1 MDNTCDVFHHEGDW
15 EANHITFEAVLH
27 FVAAFVLYLFN
38 PGCFSK
44 CRSYTQTRAPLLSS
58 GVAESGK
65 TDCLLRGTS
74 HQDPA
79 NVNAEM
85 RCVIGVACIAGWDI
99 QRHPAS
105 LQLAP
110 AYSGP
115 LFSRAAPG
123 ADYPCP
129 PCTSQG
135 LFSFSGALPRGCKQF
150 SFGCLLI
157 CTGWSCPHP
166 KPQDY
171 ISILQPNVVG
181 AASGAGY
188 PCPLCGPQV

>member
-15 EANHITFEAVLH
+15 EANHITSEAVLH
-27 FVAAFVLYLFN
+27 FVAAFVPYLFK
-38 PGCFSK
+38 PGCLSK

-58 GVAESGK
+58 GLAESGK

-79 NVNAEM
+79 SVNAEM

-129 PCTSQG
+129 LGTSQG
-135 LFSFSGALPRGCKQF
+135 LFSFLVHSQGVASKLQVIFFLMSPDLYRLVLPSSKNRK
-150 SFGCLLI
+150 
-157 CTGWSCPHP
+157 TT
-166 KPQDY
+166 
-171 ISILQPNVVG
+171 
-181 AASGAGY
+181 
-188 PCPLCGPQV
+188 